1 MNSEPCLILHAE
13 DDPNDALFLREACRK
28 ATLPCLFE
36 VVADGE
42 LAIAYLQGT
51 DQFSDRQRYPFPN
64 LLLLDLKIPR
74 KTGFEV
80 LDWVRSQPNL
90 NVLPVV
96 IFTSSTHEGD
106 MRRAYDKGANSFLV
120 KPVIFEDLMETA
132 KAIHLYW
139 IRMNRTPAPPFFLG

>member
-1 MNSEPCLILHAE
+1 MNPEPFLILHVE
-13 DDPNDALFLREACRK
+13 DDPNDVLFFREACRK
-28 ATLPCLFE
+28 AALPCEFE

-42 LAIAYLQGT
+42 LAIAYLRGAE
-51 DQFSDRQRYPFPN
+51 QFGDRQRYPFPN

-80 LDWVRSQPNL
+80 LEWVRSQPSL
-90 NVLPVV
+90 SVLPVI

-106 MRRAYDKGANSFLV
+106 MRRAYGEGANSFLV
-120 KPVIFEDLMETA
+120 KPVIFEELMETA

-139 IRMNRTPAPPFFLG
+139 SRMNRTPALPFLLG